1 MNEGEMTTNL
11 DPEDIVDELLANS
24 GFPSI
29 DGDETVANLIARS
42 GSVGW
47 GVDTYGSL
55 NAWFVATN
63 KIDFHVD
70 VHLDGDP
77 DDGTSILGTSI
88 LAKVAGE
95 AIKRD
100 EHWEMSKYEVLEADF
115 DPPTE

>member
-1 MNEGEMTTNL
+1 MTTNL

-29 DGDETVANLIARS
+29 DGDEMVADLISRS

-47 GVDTYGSL
+47 GVDTYSSL
-55 NAWFVATN
+55 NAWSVAPN
-63 KIDFHVD
+63 KIGFHVD

-88 LAKVAGE
+88 LGKVEGE
-95 AIKRD
+95 AVKRD
-100 EHWEMSKYEVLEADF
+100 EHWEMSKYKVLEADF
-115 DPPTE
+115 DPATE